1 MENRDLRSR
10 LARSIIF
17 NDCSLPSIVIAQYID
32 LTPESLIFAVYS
44 EDVSRSSMIDLF
56 GNVTFKL
63 SVFDE
68 RT

>member
-1 MENRDLRSR
+1 M
-10 LARSIIF
+10 
-17 NDCSLPSIVIAQYID
+17 IAQYID